1 MAEYED
7 IRTGRHCVF
16 VLHVHLVFVTKYRH
30 QVFAV
35 KHLERM
41 EEIMQAVC
49 ADFGAQLREFN
60 GEADH
65 IHLLVDFP
73 PTIAISRL
81 VNSLKG
87 VSSRR
92 LRQEFPD
99 LRQHYWR
106 AKRLW
111 SGSYFAG
118 SVGGAPISVL
128 RQYVEQQNRSCLP
141 VHAWPPTPSEGRRTG
156 GHFGSGRKARPR
168 LGRHLIRGHVPA
180 H

>member
-1 MAEYED
+1 
-7 IRTGRHCVF
+7 
-16 VLHVHLVFVTKYRH
+16 
-30 QVFAV
+30 
-35 KHLERM
+35 M
-41 EEIMQAVC
+41 EEMMQAVC

-60 GEADH
+60 GEAEH
-65 IHLLVDFP
+65 VHLLVKFP
-73 PTIAISRL
+73 PTVAVSRL

-99 LRQHYWR
+99 LRRHYWR

-128 RQYVEQQNRSCLP
+128 RQYLAQQN
-141 VHAWPPTPSEGRRTG
+141 PPSY
-156 GHFGSGRKARPR
+156 
-168 LGRHLIRGHVPA
+168 PA
-180 H
+180 HVRP